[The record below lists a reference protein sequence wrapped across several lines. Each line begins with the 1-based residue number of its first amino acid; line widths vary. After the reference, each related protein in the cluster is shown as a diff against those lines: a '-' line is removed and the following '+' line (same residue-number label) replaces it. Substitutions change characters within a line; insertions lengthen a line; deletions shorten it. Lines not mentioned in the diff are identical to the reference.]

1 MISTGPTLSWSY
13 LEESSD
19 QELAAPEIST
29 MTKILVAT
37 ANNTF
42 MSFLDHMIFMS
53 FYLLLLQMFRKV
65 VLQS

>member
-1 MISTGPTLSWSY
+1 MISSRLTLSWSY
-13 LEESSD
+13 LEGRSD

-37 ANNTF
+37 ANNIF
-42 MSFLDHMIFMS
+42 MSFIDHTIFMS

>member
-1 MISTGPTLSWSY
+1 MIPSGLTLSWSY
-13 LEESSD
+13 LADRSD

-37 ANNTF
+37 ASNIF
-42 MSFLDHMIFMS
+42 VSSIDHMIALS